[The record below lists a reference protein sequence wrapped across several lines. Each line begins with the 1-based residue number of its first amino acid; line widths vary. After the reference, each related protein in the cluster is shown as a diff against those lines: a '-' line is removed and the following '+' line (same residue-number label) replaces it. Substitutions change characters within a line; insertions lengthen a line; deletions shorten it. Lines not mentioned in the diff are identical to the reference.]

1 MPDGFDP
8 NADWVGF
15 ERAPMTLGAV
25 ACGNPDAAEAGVEI
39 LEIGGNAIDAVIAT
53 AFAMGVVEPLDSG
66 LGAGGFM
73 TVHHA
78 RTKTTTTFDFMG
90 TAPVSAAYELYQ
102 AVNPL
107 GDYTILVKDRA
118 NEIGHRSVAVPG
130 AAAGLCRALET
141 FGRISLKSVMAP
153 AIRIARNGFAVAP
166 KAALRMKR
174 TEAMLSYMPATAA
187 MLLKDGKTLF
197 EAGDRMQMADYADSL
212 ELIATEGPRAFYEGE
227 LAARIVEEMEA
238 HGGFLTG
245 DDLASYHVVRRAPA
259 GGLYRGRRIVTMG
272 PPSTGFMVAKGLA
285 ALDAAGVPDDAHGR
299 TKALAEAMLAM
310 FNARRRGLG
319 DPAFVPSPVG
329 PNSIPAGGES
339 AETTSLCAM
348 DAVGNAACITFS
360 NNNHSAVVVPGT
372 GILLNNQMRLFHA
385 WEGSAN
391 SVVGGKRPASSMM
404 PTLLFEDGRAAM
416 AIGASGATRIVTA
429 LMQILFHHLGRDI
442 PLEKAVRE
450 ARVHAEEDQMMCD
463 PDIADT
469 ARAVAGELGLALTVN
484 AVRDPMMAVCQTIS
498 VDADGTAVAVGD
510 PRARAQ
516 GRVV

>member
-1 MPDGFDP
+1 MLDGFDP

-15 ERAPMTLGAV
+15 ERGPMKLGAV

-39 LEIGGNAIDAVIAT
+39 LERGGNAIDAVIAT

-90 TAPVSAAYELYQ
+90 TAPASARYELYQ
-102 AVNPL
+102 SVNPL
-107 GDYTILVKDRA
+107 GDYTVLVKNRA

-130 AAAGLCRALET
+130 AAAGLCRALDS
-141 FGRISLKSVMAP
+141 FGRMPLKSIMSP
-153 AIRIARNGFAVAP
+153 AIRLARDGFNVAP
-166 KAALRMKR
+166 KAALRMSR
-174 TEAMLSYMPATAA
+174 TKDTLSYMPATAA
-187 MLLKDGKTLF
+187 MLLKKDGALY
-197 EAGDRMQMADYADSL
+197 EAGDRMTMAAYGDSL
-212 ELIATEGPRAFYEGE
+212 ELLAEEGPRVFYEGE
-227 LAARIVEEMEA
+227 LGRLIIEELAA
-238 HGGFLTG
+238 HGGFMTV
-245 DDLASYHVVRRAPA
+245 DDLASYHVVRRAAA
-259 GGLYRGRRIVTMG
+259 GGLYRGRRIATMG

-285 ALDAAGVPDDAHGR
+285 ALDAAGVPSDEKGR

-310 FNARRRGLG
+310 FNARRQGLG
-319 DPAFVPSPVG
+319 DPAFVPSPIA
-329 PNSIPAGGES
+329 PGGES
-339 AETTSLCAM
+339 TETTSLCAM
-348 DAVGNAACITFS
+348 DAIGNAACITFS

-450 ARVHAEEDQMMCD
+450 ARVHAEEDSMMCD

-469 ARAVAGELGLALTVN
+469 AREVADELGLSLSVN

-498 VDADGTAVAVGD
+498 VDADGMAVAVGD

>member
-15 ERAPMTLGAV
+15 ERAPMKLGAV

-39 LEIGGNAIDAVIAT
+39 LERGGNAIDAVIAT

-90 TAPVSAAYELYQ
+90 TAPVNAKYELFQ
-102 AVNPL
+102 SVNPL
-107 GDYTILVKDRA
+107 GDYTILVKDKA

-130 AAAGLCRALET
+130 AAAGLCRALDT
-141 FGRISLKSVMAP
+141 FGRMPLKSVMAP
-153 AIRIARNGFAVAP
+153 AIRIARNGFNVAP

-174 TEAMLSYMPATAA
+174 TESMLSYMPATAA
-187 MLLKDGKTLF
+187 MLLKDGRTLF
-197 EAGDRMQMADYADSL
+197 QPGDRMDMSDYADSL
-212 ELIATEGPRAFYEGE
+212 ELVSEEGPRAFYEGE
-227 LAARIVEEMEA
+227 LATRIVAEMAA
-238 HGGFLTG
+238 HGGFMTA

-259 GGLYRGRRIVTMG
+259 GGSYRGRSFATMG
-272 PPSTGFMVAKGLA
+272 PPSTGFMVARGLA
-285 ALDAAGVPDDAHGR
+285 ALDAAGVPDTEKGR
-299 TKALAEAMLAM
+299 TKALAEAMLAI
-310 FNARRRGLG
+310 FTARRQGLG
-319 DPAFVPSPVG
+319 DPAFVPSPIA
-329 PNSIPAGGES
+329 PGGES
-339 AETTSLCAM
+339 GETTSLCAM
-348 DAVGNAACITFS
+348 DAIGNAACITFS

-404 PTLLFEDGRAAM
+404 PTLLFEGGRAAM

-429 LMQILFHHLGRDI
+429 LTQILFHHLGREI

-450 ARVHAEEDQMMCD
+450 ARIHAEEDQMMCD

-469 ARAVAGELGLALTVN
+469 AKAVAAELGLNLTVN

-498 VDADGTAVAVGD
+498 VDADGMAVAVGD